1 MQAVGIIAE
10 YNPFHSGHQWHIGK
24 AKEISGC
31 PFAIVVM
38 SGNFV
43 QRGEPAIFD
52 KWLRAEMAVS
62 SGADLVIELPVVF
75 SLRSAQYFAAGGI
88 RLLKSL
94 GLVSHVSFGT
104 ETDDLPRLKHLA
116 EIIDRPQTGHLLR
129 KLLKNGTTY
138 AAALSRALQLVQNG
152 TPYELKSP
160 NDILAV
166 EYLRSLRHFAPDMIP
181 CPVKRQYAQY
191 HDTKI
196 HSPFASATA
205 VRLAILE
212 QPQNPDANLK
222 TVLPKSSQMLIHRAV
237 TEGKGPV
244 TLAGFD
250 SILLAKLRLFSLTQ
264 LEELPDITEGLH
276 NKIAECALH
285 ALSLD
290 DLLHQLKSR
299 RYPRSR
305 LQRILMHALIGTN
318 KQLLS
323 DFDTTGPLYAR
334 ILAFNHNGRQM
345 LKSLS
350 SCTAIPLVTK
360 TTHFLNSKQ
369 RSRGPLSPLQN
380 MLAIDTY
387 ASDIYPLAMP
397 NRKWWFGG
405 RDFCVSPVYLPD

>member
-10 YNPFHSGHQWHIGK
+10 YNPFHSGHQWHIRK
-24 AKEISGC
+24 AKELSGC
-31 PFAIVVM
+31 QSAIVVM

-62 SGADLVIELPVVF
+62 CGADLVIELPAVF

-94 GLVSHVSFGT
+94 GLVSHISFGT
-104 ETDDLPRLKHLA
+104 ETDNLPKLNQLA
-116 EIIDRPQTGHLLR
+116 EMIDKPQTGHLLR
-129 KLLKNGTTY
+129 QQLKDGITY
-138 AAALSRALQLVQNG
+138 AAALSRTLQLMQNDASQ
-152 TPYELKSP
+152 ELKAP

-166 EYLRSLRHFAPDMIP
+166 EYLRSIRHFASDMIP

-196 HSPFASATA
+196 HSRFASATA
-205 VRLAILE
+205 IRLAILE
-212 QPQNPDANLK
+212 QPRNLDDNLK
-222 TVLPKSSQMLIHRAV
+222 TVLPMASQILIKQAV
-237 TEGKGPV
+237 AEGKGPV
-244 TLAGFD
+244 TLDALD
-250 SILLAKLRLFSLTQ
+250 PILLAKLRLLSLTE
-264 LEELPDITEGLH
+264 LEELPDVTEGLH

-285 ALSLD
+285 ALSLH
-290 DLLHQLKSR
+290 DLLHRLKSK

-318 KQLLS
+318 KKLLS
-323 DFDTTGPLYAR
+323 DSDISGPLYAR
-334 ILAFNHNGRQM
+334 ILAFNQNGRQL

-350 SCTAIPLVTK
+350 STASVPLITK

-369 RSRGPLSPLQN
+369 RSSGSLSPLQT
-380 MLAIDTY
+380 MLALDTY
-387 ASDIYPLAMP
+387 TGDIYPLGMP
-397 NRKWWFGG
+397 NRQCWYGG
-405 RDFCVSPVYLPD
+405 RDFYTSPVYLSS